1 MVPGF
6 MEAGMSSFENAES
19 TDAGIDLWRVQLGS
33 GDIRVMS
40 IDALDDAFQAG
51 TIDASTPVLAPGAAA
66 WSKLGD
72 AAGLEGDAPASPEST
87 VNSLAP
93 IAVDAYLTG
102 PATRYAVPPAE
113 VSLPDLDLDALYAL
127 DALDDN
133 AFKAKKGRVY
143 AGIAMAAVIVC
154 GLGFAATRLAPVT
167 SAAANAL
174 SAEAA
179 MKAAGNAPQK
189 AAEDERAAARLQ
201 ALTEE
206 QRVKLLEADK
216 AREAREAAKRAKDHP
231 TPPSGGRRSG
241 PQPKSGTPFQNGG
254 DKYDPLNGAL

>member
-1 MVPGF
+1 
-6 MEAGMSSFENAES
+6 MSSFDNAES

-33 GDIRVMS
+33 GEVRVMS
-40 IDALDDAFQAG
+40 LDALDDAFQAG
-51 TIDASTPVLAPGAAA
+51 TIDENTPVLAPGAAS

-72 AAGLEGDAPASPEST
+72 AAGLEGDGAASEST

-93 IAVDAYLTG
+93 IAVDAYATG
-102 PATRYAVPPAE
+102 PSSRYAVPQPE
-113 VSLPDLDLDALYAL
+113 VSLPDIDL

-179 MKAAGNAPQK
+179 LKAAGNAPQK

-216 AREAREAAKRAKDHP
+216 AREAREAARRAKDHP
-231 TPPSGGRRSG
+231 APPSGGRRSG

>member
-1 MVPGF
+1 
-6 MEAGMSSFENAES
+6 MSSFDSAES

-33 GDIRVMS
+33 GEVRVMS
-40 IDALDDAFQAG
+40 LDALDDAFQSG
-51 TIDASTPVLAPGAAA
+51 TIDENTPVLAPGTAT
-66 WSKLGD
+66 WSKLGE
-72 AAGLEGDAPASPEST
+72 AAGLGGEGAEEPAPVSN

-93 IAVDAYLTG
+93 IAVDAYPTG
-102 PATRYAVPPAE
+102 PATRYVPPAE
-113 VSLPDLDLDALYAL
+113 ISLPDIDLDTL
-127 DALDDN
+127 DEG

-167 SAAANAL
+167 SSAANAL

-189 AAEDERAAARLQ
+189 AAEDERAAARLS

-206 QRVKLLEADK
+206 QRIKLLEADK
-216 AREAREAAKRAKDHP
+216 AREARDAAKRAKDHP
-231 TPPSGGRRSG
+231 APPAGRRSG

-254 DKYDPLNGAL
+254 DKFDPLNGAL

>member
-1 MVPGF
+1 
-6 MEAGMSSFENAES
+6 MSSFENAES

-33 GDIRVMS
+33 GEIRVMS
-40 IDALDDAFQAG
+40 LDALDDAFQAG
-51 TIDASTPVLAPGAAA
+51 TIDESTPVLAPGAAA

-72 AAGLEGDAPASPEST
+72 AAGLEGDAPAPESP

-93 IAVDAYLTG
+93 IAVDAYPTG
-102 PATRYAVPPAE
+102 PATRHSAPPAE
-113 VSLPDLDLDALYAL
+113 ISLPDIDL

-143 AGIAMAAVIVC
+143 AGIAMAAVVVC
-154 GLGFAATRLAPVT
+154 GLGFAASRLAPVT
-167 SAAANAL
+167 SSAANAL

-179 MKAAGNAPQK
+179 LKAAGNAPQK

-206 QRVKLLEADK
+206 QRIKLLEADK
-216 AREAREAAKRAKDHP
+216 AREAREAARRAKDHP
-231 TPPSGGRRSG
+231 APPSGGRRSG

-254 DKYDPLNGAL
+254 DKFDPLNGAL

>member
-51 TIDASTPVLAPGAAA
+51 TIDASTPVLAPGAAV

-72 AAGLEGDAPASPEST
+72 AAGLEGDAPASPKST

-93 IAVDAYLTG
+93 IAVDAYPTG

-113 VSLPDLDLDALYAL
+113 VSLPDLDL

-231 TPPSGGRRSG
+231 APPSGGRRSG